1 MSYNAIEINSM
12 TRTYANLAKCFA
24 PNRMQPA
31 GPGFA
36 DKIADKLEGLDPP
49 AVSPKDMTMEEYKE
63 YIYNKISQIALHPSQ
78 SGWQWHVKIT
88 DEGFEAMK
96 NDPEYEAHVLSAIR
110 ANFSFRDPFSSWN
123 YSVLHFGASE
133 EESYGE
139 SFGGGSRV
147 YGGRRNLLGTEAKAQ
162 EKIAGDS
169 GRNSGK
175 ESNCQTYCG

>member
-88 DEGFEAMK
+88 DEG
-96 NDPEYEAHVLSAIR
+96 
-110 ANFSFRDPFSSWN
+110 
-123 YSVLHFGASE
+123 
-133 EESYGE
+133 
-139 SFGGGSRV
+139 
-147 YGGRRNLLGTEAKAQ
+147 
-162 EKIAGDS
+162 
-169 GRNSGK
+169 
-175 ESNCQTYCG
+175 